1 MSFQRKGY
9 SDKRGWSFRKR
20 SARHRVLSNTVVS
33 EIPSSGNKES
43 PESAAINF
51 QTPVDSTIPEK
62 TSVPQWAD
70 EKPQLSTSFN
80 SKASETVVAYENE
93 SKVDVNVDE
102 SAAIAIQV
110 AVRGFLAQR
119 ALLKLKNV
127 IKLQAAVRE
136 NLVRWHAVGTL
147 RVVQAIVKIQAL
159 VRARRIQ
166 AGKLDDGKD
175 KPSSK
180 PMEKENS
187 PCMLLTLR
195 HVGLI
200 FPTLI

>member
-1 MSFQRKGY
+1 MTGT
-9 SDKRGWSFRKR
+9 
-20 SARHRVLSNTVVS
+20 LSWV
-33 EIPSSGNKES
+33 
-43 PESAAINF
+43 
-51 QTPVDSTIPEK
+51 
-62 TSVPQWAD
+62 D

-80 SKASETVVAYENE
+80 SKASETLVAYENE

-127 IKLQAAVRE
+127 IKLQAAVQE

-147 RVVQAIVKIQAL
+147 RVVQAIVKIPAL

-187 PCMLLTLR
+187 PCMLLLTLR
-195 HVGLI
+195 HVGLV

>member
-1 MSFQRKGY
+1 M
-9 SDKRGWSFRKR
+9 
-20 SARHRVLSNTVVS
+20 
-33 EIPSSGNKES
+33 
-43 PESAAINF
+43 
-51 QTPVDSTIPEK
+51 
-62 TSVPQWAD
+62 
-70 EKPQLSTSFN
+70 
-80 SKASETVVAYENE
+80 
-93 SKVDVNVDE
+93 DE

-187 PCMLLTLR
+187 PCMLLLTLR
-195 HVGLI
+195 HVGLV